1 MKNNFYTAIGLMSG
15 TSMDGVDASLIISD
29 GINEYSNIIDE
40 FYEFDD
46 KLHQKLINLRNLIYN
61 KDDLLK
67 YSKDLNKLERDLT
80 IFHSKI
86 VNEIIKKYK
95 GEIDLIGFHG
105 QTIFH
110 NPQIKI
116 TKQLGDGNLLSQL
129 LKKPVIYDFRQ
140 ADIDNNGQG
149 APLTPIYHRLL
160 VNNFL
165 NKEKNNSANPI
176 CIVNIGGISNATIIK
191 NTSENLEDDLI
202 AYDIGPGNCLIDEW
216 IRNNSNLKFDED
228 GKIAKSGKADQLIL
242 NQAID
247 NFKIE
252 SYSKSLDVKE
262 FDISFVRGLSLEDGC
277 STITEFTAYLIAEGI
292 KFLNKD
298 NFNKYLFC
306 GGGRKNKFL
315 IKSIIR
321 NSNLNKNNFDIVD
334 NFHLNGDYIESQ
346 AFAYL
351 AIRSKL
357 NLPISFPNTTR
368 CDAPVAGGK
377 LANNF

>member
-1 MKNNFYTAIGLMSG
+1 MKKKLFSAMGLMSG
-15 TSMDGVDASLIISD
+15 TSMDGVDVSIIKSD
-29 GINEYSNIIDE
+29 GYDEVELIFDQYFEYDIDL
-40 FYEFDD
+40 FRQLSTLRD
-46 KLHQKLINLRNLIYN
+46 KIKSSE
-61 KDDLLK
+61 DLTK
-67 YSKDLNKLERDLT
+67 YSKELSDLERALT
-80 IFHSKI
+80 IFHAEKISKI
-86 VNEIIKKYK
+86 AFKNGI
-95 GEIDLIGFHG
+95 EIDLIGFHG

-129 LKKPVIYDFRQ
+129 LKKQVIYDFRQ

-165 NKEKNNSANPI
+165 NKEKDNSAQPI
-176 CIVNIGGISNATIIK
+176 CIINIGGISNATII
-191 NTSENLEDDLI
+191 NDISNNIENDLI
-202 AYDIGPGNCLIDEW
+202 AYDIGPGNCLIDAW
-216 IRNNSNLKFDED
+216 IRNNSKLKFDDE
-228 GKIAKSGKADQLIL
+228 GKIAKSGKIDLLIL
-242 NQAID
+242 NQVID

-262 FDISFVRGLSLEDGC
+262 FDISFARGLSLEDGC
-277 STITEFTAYLIAEGI
+277 ATITEFTAYLIAEGI
-292 KFLNKD
+292 KFLNK
-298 NFNKYLFC
+298 NNSKKYLFC

-315 IKSIIR
+315 IESIIR
-321 NSNLNKNNFDIVD
+321 NSNLNKNSFDIID
-334 NFHLNGDYIESQ
+334 NFKLNGDYIESQ

-368 CDAPVAGGK
+368 CNAPVIGGK
-377 LANNF
+377 LVKNY

>member
-1 MKNNFYTAIGLMSG
+1 MKKKLFSAMGLMSG
-15 TSMDGVDASLIISD
+15 TSMDGVDVSIIKSD
-29 GINEYSNIIDE
+29 GYDEVELIFDQYFEYDIDL
-40 FYEFDD
+40 YRQLSTLRD
-46 KLHQKLINLRNLIYN
+46 KIKSSE
-61 KDDLLK
+61 DLTK
-67 YSKDLNKLERDLT
+67 YSKEWIDLERALT
-80 IFHSKI
+80 IFHAEKISKI
-86 VNEIIKKYK
+86 ALKNGI
-95 GEIDLIGFHG
+95 EIDLIGFHG

-129 LKKPVIYDFRQ
+129 LKKAVIYDFRQ

-165 NKEKNNSANPI
+165 NKEKDNSAQPI
-176 CIVNIGGISNATIIK
+176 CIVNIGGISNATII
-191 NTSENLEDDLI
+191 NDISNNIENDLI

-216 IRNNSNLKFDED
+216 IRNNSNLTFDED
-228 GKIAKSGKADQLIL
+228 GKIAKSGKIDQLIL

-252 SYSKSLDVKE
+252 TYSKSLDVKE
-262 FDISFVRGLSLEDGC
+262 FDISFARGLSLEDGC

-292 KFLNKD
+292 KFLNK
-298 NFNKYLFC
+298 NNSNKYLFC

-315 IKSIIR
+315 IESIIR
-321 NSNLNKNNFDIVD
+321 NSNLNKNSFDMID
-334 NFHLNGDYIESQ
+334 NFQLNGDYIESQ

-368 CDAPVAGGK
+368 CNAPVIGGK
-377 LANNF
+377 LVNNY

>member
-1 MKNNFYTAIGLMSG
+1 MKKKLFSAMGLMSG
-15 TSMDGVDASLIISD
+15 TSMDGVDVSIIKSD
-29 GINEYSNIIDE
+29 GFDEVELILDKYFEYDTDLYKQLSTLR
-40 FYEFDD
+40 D
-46 KLHQKLINLRNLIYN
+46 KIQSSEDLI
-61 KDDLLK
+61 K
-67 YSKDLNKLERDLT
+67 YSKELSDLERALT
-80 IFHSKI
+80 IFHAEKISKI
-86 VNEIIKKYK
+86 ALKNGI
-95 GEIDLIGFHG
+95 EIDLIGFHG

-129 LKKPVIYDFRQ
+129 LKKSVIYDFRQ

-165 NKEKNNSANPI
+165 NKEIDNSAYPI
-176 CIVNIGGISNATIIK
+176 CIVNIGGISNATII
-191 NTSENLEDDLI
+191 NDISNNLKDDLI

-228 GKIAKSGKADQLIL
+228 GKIAKSGTIDQLTL

-262 FDISFVRGLSLEDGC
+262 FDISFARGLSLEDGC

-292 KFLNKD
+292 KFLNK
-298 NFNKYLFC
+298 NNSNKYLFC

-315 IKSIIR
+315 IESIIR
-321 NSNLNKNNFDIVD
+321 NSNLKKNNFDIID

-368 CDAPVAGGK
+368 CNAPVVGGK
-377 LANNF
+377 LANNY

>member
-1 MKNNFYTAIGLMSG
+1 MKKKLFSAMGLMSG
-15 TSMDGVDASLIISD
+15 TSMDGVDVSIIKSD
-29 GINEYSNIIDE
+29 GYDEVELIFDQYFEYDIDL
-40 FYEFDD
+40 YRQLSTLRD
-46 KLHQKLINLRNLIYN
+46 KIKSSE
-61 KDDLLK
+61 DLTK
-67 YSKDLNKLERDLT
+67 YSKELSDLERALT
-80 IFHSKI
+80 IFHAEKISKI
-86 VNEIIKKYK
+86 AFKNGI
-95 GEIDLIGFHG
+95 EIDLIGFHG

-129 LKKPVIYDFRQ
+129 LKKQVIYDFRQ

-165 NKEKNNSANPI
+165 NKEKDNSAQPI
-176 CIVNIGGISNATIIK
+176 CIVNIGGISNATII
-191 NTSENLEDDLI
+191 NDISNNIENDLI

-216 IRNNSNLKFDED
+216 IRNNSNLTFDED
-228 GKIAKSGKADQLIL
+228 GKIAKSGKIDQLIL

-252 SYSKSLDVKE
+252 TYSKSLDVKE
-262 FDISFVRGLSLEDGC
+262 FDISFARGLSLEDGC

-292 KFLNKD
+292 KFLNK
-298 NFNKYLFC
+298 NNSNKYLFC

-315 IKSIIR
+315 IESIIR
-321 NSNLNKNNFDIVD
+321 NSNLNKNNFDMID
-334 NFHLNGDYIESQ
+334 NFQLNGDYIESQ

-368 CDAPVAGGK
+368 CNAPVIGGK
-377 LANNF
+377 LANNY

>member
-1 MKNNFYTAIGLMSG
+1 MKKKLFSAMGLMSG
-15 TSMDGVDASLIISD
+15 TSMDGLDVSIIKSD
-29 GINEYSNIIDE
+29 GFDEVELILDKYFEYDTELKKQLS
-40 FYEFDD
+40 FLRD
-46 KLHQKLINLRNLIYN
+46 KVKNKEDLI
-61 KDDLLK
+61 KH
-67 YSKDLNKLERDLT
+67 SKELGDLERAIT
-80 IFHSKI
+80 IFYAEKISKI
-86 VNEIIKKYK
+86 VLKK
-95 GEIDLIGFHG
+95 GNEIDLIGFHG

-140 ADIDNNGQG
+140 ADIVNNGQG

-165 NKEKNNSANPI
+165 NKNKDNYAKSI
-176 CIVNIGGISNATIIK
+176 CIVNIGGISNATII
-191 NTSENLEDDLI
+191 NNISDNLENDLI

-228 GKIAKSGKADQLIL
+228 GKIAKSGKIDQLIL

-247 NFKIE
+247 NFEIE
-252 SYSKSLDVKE
+252 TYSKSLDVKE
-262 FDISFVRGLSLEDGC
+262 FDISFARGLSLEDGC

-298 NFNKYLFC
+298 NSNKYLFC

-315 IKSIIR
+315 IESVIR
-321 NSNLNKNNFDIVD
+321 NSNLNKNNFDMID
-334 NFHLNGDYIESQ
+334 NFQLNGDYIESQ

-368 CDAPVAGGK
+368 CKNPVVGGK
-377 LANNF
+377 LANNY

>member
-1 MKNNFYTAIGLMSG
+1 MKKKLFSAMGLMSG
-15 TSMDGVDASLIISD
+15 TSMDGVDVSIIKSD
-29 GINEYSNIIDE
+29 GYDEVELIFDQYFEYDIDL
-40 FYEFDD
+40 YRQLSTLRD
-46 KLHQKLINLRNLIYN
+46 KIKSSE
-61 KDDLLK
+61 DLTK
-67 YSKDLNKLERDLT
+67 YSKELSDLERALT
-80 IFHSKI
+80 IFHAEKISKI
-86 VNEIIKKYK
+86 ALKNGI
-95 GEIDLIGFHG
+95 EIDLIGFHG

-165 NKEKNNSANPI
+165 NKEKDNSAQPI
-176 CIVNIGGISNATIIK
+176 CIVNIGGISNATII
-191 NTSENLEDDLI
+191 NDISNNIENDLI

-216 IRNNSNLKFDED
+216 IRNNSNLTFDED
-228 GKIAKSGKADQLIL
+228 GKIAKSGKIDQLIL

-252 SYSKSLDVKE
+252 TYSKSLDVKE
-262 FDISFVRGLSLEDGC
+262 FDISFARGLSLEDGC

-292 KFLNKD
+292 KFLNK
-298 NFNKYLFC
+298 NNSNKYLFC

-315 IKSIIR
+315 IESIIR
-321 NSNLNKNNFDIVD
+321 NSNLNKNNFDMID
-334 NFHLNGDYIESQ
+334 NFQLNGDYIESQ

-368 CDAPVAGGK
+368 CNAPVIGGK
-377 LANNF
+377 LVNNY

>member
-1 MKNNFYTAIGLMSG
+1 MKKKLFSAMGLMSG
-15 TSMDGVDASLIISD
+15 TSMDGVDVSIIKSD
-29 GINEYSNIIDE
+29 GYDEVELIFDQYFEYDIDL
-40 FYEFDD
+40 YRQLSTLRD
-46 KLHQKLINLRNLIYN
+46 KIKSSE
-61 KDDLLK
+61 DLTK
-67 YSKDLNKLERDLT
+67 YSKELSDLERALT
-80 IFHSKI
+80 IFHAEKISKI
-86 VNEIIKKYK
+86 ALKNGI
-95 GEIDLIGFHG
+95 EIDFIGFHG

-165 NKEKNNSANPI
+165 NKEKDNSAQPI
-176 CIVNIGGISNATIIK
+176 CIVNIGGISNATII
-191 NTSENLEDDLI
+191 NDISNNIENDLI

-216 IRNNSNLKFDED
+216 IRNNSNLTFDED
-228 GKIAKSGKADQLIL
+228 GKIAKSGKIDQLIL

-252 SYSKSLDVKE
+252 TYSKSLDVKE
-262 FDISFVRGLSLEDGC
+262 FDISFARGLSLEDGC

-292 KFLNKD
+292 KFLNK
-298 NFNKYLFC
+298 NNSNKYLFC

-315 IKSIIR
+315 IESIIR
-321 NSNLNKNNFDIVD
+321 NSNLNKNNFDMID
-334 NFHLNGDYIESQ
+334 NFQLNGDYIESQ

-368 CDAPVAGGK
+368 CNAPVIGGK
-377 LANNF
+377 LANNY